1 MYESAK
7 RRLLDPNVVPG
18 GIRLGPQHSVIDTSI
33 IIPTRN
39 EAANVAAVL
48 DRIAEGTSG
57 SAIEVLFVD
66 DSDDE
71 TPAIIRSHA
80 PSLPF
85 PVHVLHRKAGERQGG
100 LSGAVLAG
108 LERTLG
114 AWAVVMDG
122 DLQHPPELAARLA
135 DVGRSRDLDLVIASR
150 HAGSGD
156 ASGLSSPARHAVSGL
171 STAAAKAIFPRRLGR
186 ASDPMSGFFAVRRAA
201 ITVDGMDPIGF
212 KILMEIMVRH
222 PRLRMAEVPFSMESR
237 HGGES
242 KASLLEGVKFTRH
255 LLRLRMGL
263 LARQVT
269 RSARSS
275 PVSWLTRALAFGLVG
290 LSGLVVNTAALWLLH
305 DQVLHLHYALA
316 AILATEV
323 STTWLLVL
331 TETVVYRRGKPGTV
345 ASRGSRFF
353 VVNNISLVA
362 RLPILALLVDGLGV
376 GVLVANA
383 LTLAL
388 LFLLRFM
395 VTDAVIYGR
404 GEPHSAEVPRAA
416 EEPAHEPIRVVVDL
430 TTNRP
435 PARRSA
441 PLGRYLPY
449 RYSLPGVAAIGSQVP
464 LPELE
469 YFRAQW
475 VGNDPD
481 IQIRVGAVGGRRPLP
496 RAVVTQ
502 LSSPPAFGYR
512 EHLGRLGANFRVELG
527 DPIEVVVSPSLSRSP
542 HVVYTNILEALL
554 RFVAV
559 SRGVMLLHSACVEL
573 DGVGMLISAKTDT
586 GKTGTVLRLVREMG
600 AKFLSDDM
608 TVLYPD
614 GRVGCFPKPL
624 TISNHTLQAVES
636 DELTPREWRKLRLQ
650 SRLHS
655 KEGREFALVLSHL
668 NLPIMAVNALTQR
681 LIPPPKYAV
690 DRLLSCEIIPESKAC
705 ELFVIERGEYAMGEV
720 SIEDSLSTLMANTED
735 AYQFPPFRQLA
746 PSIVI
751 GEDDHMALREKER
764 RILESAVG
772 GIRARRISTPDF
784 TWADEIRRL
793 LGPDSANGTLVS
805 GLLA

>member
-7 RRLLDPNVVPG
+7 RFRLATDDL
-18 GIRLGPQHSVIDTSI
+18 RRGPRHSVIDTSI

-39 EAANVAAVL
+39 EAANVVALL
-48 DRIAEGTSG
+48 DRIAGGARGT
-57 SAIEVLFVD
+57 AIEVVFVD

-71 TPAIIRSHA
+71 TPVIARSHA
-80 PSLPF
+80 LELPF
-85 PVHVLHRKAGERQGG
+85 PVRVLHREPGERPGG

-108 LERTLG
+108 LEWARG
-114 AWAVVMDG
+114 AWVVIMDG
-122 DLQHPPELAARLA
+122 DLQHPPELAGRLA
-135 DVGRSRDLDLVIASR
+135 EVGRSRDLDLVIASR
-150 HAGSGD
+150 HTGSGD
-156 ASGLSSPARHAVSGL
+156 ADGLSSPGRHAVSSL
-171 STAAAKAIFPRRLGR
+171 SAATATAIFPRRLGR
-186 ASDPMSGFFAVRRAA
+186 VSDPMSGFFAVRRAA
-201 ITVDGMDPIGF
+201 ITLDGMDPIGF

-222 PRLRMAEVPFSMESR
+222 PRLRMAEVPFSMEPR
-237 HGGES
+237 HSGES
-242 KASLLEGVKFTRH
+242 KASLLEGVKFGRH

-263 LARQVT
+263 LVRQAT
-269 RSARSS
+269 RAVRSS
-275 PVSWLTRALAFGLVG
+275 PAGWLTRALAFGLVG
-290 LSGLVVNTAALWLLH
+290 LSGLVVNTATLWVLH
-305 DQVLHLHYALA
+305 DQVLHLHYLLA

-353 VVNNISLVA
+353 VLNHLALLA
-362 RLPILALLVDGLGV
+362 RLPILALLVDGIGIS
-376 GVLVANA
+376 VLVANA
-383 LTLAL
+383 MTLAL
-388 LFLLRFM
+388 LFLVRF
-395 VTDAVIYGR
+395 VVADAAIYGA
-404 GEPHSAEVPRAA
+404 GEPHAPTTPPR
-416 EEPAHEPIRVVVDL
+416 EPIRVVVDL
-430 TTNRP
+430 AAHTRP
-435 PARRSA
+435 PRRSDLA
-441 PLGRYLPY
+441 RYLPY

-475 VGNDPD
+475 VGNDTD
-481 IQIRVGAVGGRRPLP
+481 IQIRVGSVGGRRPLS

-502 LSSPPAFGYR
+502 DSSPPAIGYR

-527 DPIEVVVSPSLSRSP
+527 DPIEVVVSRALAHSP

-559 SRGVMLLHSACVEL
+559 SRGAMLLHSACIEL
-573 DGVGMLISAKTDT
+573 DGVGVLISAKTDT

-624 TISNHTLQAVES
+624 TISNHTLQAVQS
-636 DELTPREWRKLRLQ
+636 DELTAREWRKLRLQ

-668 NLPIMAVNALTQR
+668 NLPIMGVNALTQR
-681 LIPPPKYAV
+681 IIPPPKYAV

-705 ELFVIERGEYAMGEV
+705 ELFVIERGEHGGGDLSAD
-720 SIEDSLSTLMANTED
+720 DSMSTLLANTED

-751 GEDDHMALREKER
+751 GEDDHLALRAKER
-764 RILESAVG
+764 QILESAVTG
-772 GIRARRISTPDF
+772 LRARWLSTPDF

-793 LGPDSANGTLVS
+793 LDPDAANGTLVS
-805 GLLA
+805 GRLA